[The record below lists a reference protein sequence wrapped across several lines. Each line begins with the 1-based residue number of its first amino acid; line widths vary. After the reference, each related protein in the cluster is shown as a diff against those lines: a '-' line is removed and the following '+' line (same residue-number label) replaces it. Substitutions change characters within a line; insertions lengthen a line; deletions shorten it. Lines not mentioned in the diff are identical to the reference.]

1 MGWIHVDHK
10 MISWHQQT
18 RLFLG
23 AKRAVHVYFHLARYL
38 LTMFYF
44 SVRRNMWVVTYHSWL
59 AFVLGGS
66 AITSRLHARCKR
78 RGCCIT
84 KILWRKHFLS
94 WLSAIFHN
102 PVEESGY
109 KNKTNIRHNPIA
121 SDRGKYPIFSVKATT
136 QDKNNFFTSYGKR
149 KLVS

>member
-94 WLSAIFHN
+94 WLSAIFQIQSRKVVTKIK
-102 PVEESGY
+102 PTSGTIPLLATEANSQFSLW
-109 KNKTNIRHNPIA
+109 KRRHRTKTISSHHTENVN
-121 SDRGKYPIFSVKATT
+121 
-136 QDKNNFFTSYGKR
+136 
-149 KLVS
+149 